1 VQRRVPP
8 EMLVVCLLAVLCS
21 SLGAASAAGMPNGT
35 GNTVMFA
42 PYTLCA
48 RLLDAALS
56 VRRLGVC

>member
-1 VQRRVPP
+1 
-8 EMLVVCLLAVLCS
+8 MLVVCLLAVLCS